1 MKPPKTSSILLS
13 SSFLLSFF
21 SFFFVWIS
29 FDFFILFPL
38 FILRIGGNSIDVGFQ
53 EAVFFIPSVIVRPL
67 FGWLVDRVGRVK
79 LLWVGTALMVVSSLS
94 FLSLHGVYLD
104 VKWRMAL
111 ILIVRGSGFAAFYTS
126 FFTYVT
132 DLTTAENRGRV
143 IGLFGVSGLV
153 AHGLAPWIGEK
164 VLKSYD
170 FSGFFLVAAF
180 LSAVSLVISIFL
192 KEQNY
197 EKSEREKPARVL
209 RAVAFS
215 RRNVIF
221 LPGAFVFGWVIAS
234 FNTFGAAFFETS
246 HGAATVGI
254 FFLVYGSCAGLFR
267 ILLGGIVDRYPRWLL
282 ITIFSVLQ
290 GVGIS
295 LVVLHPVQYFYLLSA
310 ATCGVAHAFLFPS
323 MTAIAIDAHPDNRGV
338 VTSIFTAMIE
348 LGFSL
353 GSYVLGWVI
362 AVSSYRVM
370 FLSCTALAIVF
381 AVYVWLSSRV
391 QEPELHVS

>member
-1 MKPPKTSSILLS
+1 MTRPKTSSILLS
-13 SSFLLSFF
+13 KSFLLSFF

-38 FILRIGGNSIDVGFQ
+38 FILRLGGNSVDVGFQ

-79 LLWVGTALMVVSSLS
+79 LLWVGTALMIASSLS
-94 FLSLHGVYLD
+94 FLSLHGAYPD
-104 VKWRMAL
+104 VKWRMAM

-132 DLTTAENRGRV
+132 DLTSAENRGRV

-164 VLKSYD
+164 VLKGYD
-170 FSGFFLVAAF
+170 FSGFFLGAAI
-180 LSAVSLVISIFL
+180 LSAVSLVISLFL

-197 EKSEREKPARVL
+197 EKSKAGKPSHVL
-209 RAVAFS
+209 RKVAFN
-215 RRNVIF
+215 RKNVIF

-234 FNTFGAAFFETS
+234 FNTFGAPFFERS
-246 HGAATVGI
+246 HGAATVGA
-254 FFLVYGSCAGLFR
+254 FFLVYGSSAGLFR
-267 ILLGGIVDRYPRWLL
+267 ILLGGIVDRYPRWIL
-282 ITIFSVLQ
+282 ITIFSALQ
-290 GVGIS
+290 GIGIG
-295 LVVLHPVQYFYLLSA
+295 LVVLQPVQYFYFLTA
-310 ATCGVAHAFLFPS
+310 AICGVAHAFLYPS
-323 MTAIAIDAHPDNRGV
+323 MTAIAIDAHPENRGV
-338 VTSIFTAMIE
+338 VTSIFTATIE

-362 AVSSYRVM
+362 AVSSYTVM
-370 FLSCTALAIVF
+370 FLSCTGLATVF
-381 AVYVWLSSRV
+381 AVYVWLTSRKT
-391 QEPELHVS
+391 